1 MKITP
6 KDYVQAK
13 DELAKAGFK
22 AVRELL
28 DADKTITE
36 VASTFGLEDAVV
48 ELVKTT
54 SSYGEYATIVR
65 LETEREGLEQELNEV
80 KTEEARVKPKRWHY
94 YVAGLILIG
103 LATLAVWGI
112 ILLIN
117 WLGGLF

>member
-6 KDYVQAK
+6 KDYVEA
-13 DELAKAGFK
+13 ERSLGRAGFL
-22 AVRELL
+22 AIRELL
-28 DADKTITE
+28 DAEKSISE
-36 VASTFGLEDAVV
+36 VATTYGIEEAVV

-54 SSYGEYATIVR
+54 SSYGEYNTIVR
-65 LETEREGLEQELNEV
+65 LETEREGLEQELNDV

-94 YVAGLILIG
+94 YVAGLILLG
-103 LATLAVWGI
+103 LASLAVWGI